1 MDYPSVVWKW
11 PLDLL
16 IHKRYDLDFAF
27 FYTGLNAELLQ
38 KNKRNKHTSY
48 ISGILV
54 KKPFYHGEYQWCTV
68 INVIIFFTGPWYD
81 MYLSY
86 RDSIVLNHNPFM
98 MFKDDPVAE
107 NNDQVQLQC
116 TVTCLDS
123 ECTGCYVQNKGLVFG
138 TFKGLICVRD
148 LHHCLKANIIAE
160 LS

>member
-1 MDYPSVVWKW
+1 MKVAIIDSLK
-11 PLDLL
+11 
-16 IHKRYDLDFAF
+16 HKRYDLDFSF

-107 NNDQVQLQC
+107 NNDQVQC

-123 ECTGCYVQNKGLVFG
+123 EWTGCYVHNKGSCFW
-138 TFKGLICVRD
+138 D
-148 LHHCLKANIIAE
+148 
-160 LS
+160 S

>member
-48 ISGILV
+48 ISGIILV
-54 KKPFYHGEYQWCTV
+54 KKPFLSWRIPV
-68 INVIIFFTGPWYD
+68 LFSNLINFFFTGPWYD

-116 TVTCLDS
+116 TVTFLDRVAM
-123 ECTGCYVQNKGLVFG
+123 YVIKGLVFG
-138 TFKGLICVRD
+138 TFKGLICVRE
-148 LHHCLKANIIAE
+148 LHHCLKANIITE
-160 LS
+160 LT